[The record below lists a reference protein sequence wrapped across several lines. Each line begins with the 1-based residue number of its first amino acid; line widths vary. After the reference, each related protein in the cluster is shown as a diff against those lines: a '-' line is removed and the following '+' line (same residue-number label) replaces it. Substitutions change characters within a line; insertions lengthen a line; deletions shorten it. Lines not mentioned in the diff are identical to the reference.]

1 MPPLQSRDRKRKLA
15 RHQAPARPVKVEKQ
29 FPSRTGAQFPGI
41 FPNESCILS
50 SLTASLAHGF
60 RICFPATTALQEL
73 TFNENDDDKP
83 TILRVAPGSPAE
95 AAGLRT
101 AQRVLSMEDVSLHGQ
116 PAALEVLANIRQS
129 EEAGFVK
136 LTIGDIRPERSQVH
150 QVIRGQRGSSHDPYV
165 NENCCAATLCY
176 CTLLGQLWQHVMKG
190 PRASCVI
197 IAIALWLL
205 FLLGLLLAV
214 VAINHVQRDQGSHAN
229 LCRNR
234 QQCSGGIN
242 LAPPAPPSAPMPV
255 ETRLQVPIPLLAAAY
270 ALIFWCASS
279 LLLVRIRDVLRK
291 ESAQEWRPAMV
302 QKAEDAEASKIN
314 RDPNR
319 SPRRSNDPS
328 RPIHGRR
335 CAWLRRRW
343 LRLPP
348 RPFIGCYSVGE
359 RLEEASGC
367 YGFSLLGPFLCGF
380 GLAGRILFFL
390 RVPQD
395 SYRFCAPLDS
405 VAGPLAPRP
414 AYAV

>member
-1 MPPLQSRDRKRKLA
+1 MPPLQSRDRKRRLA

-41 FPNESCILS
+41 FPNESCVLS

-176 CTLLGQLWQHVMKG
+176 CTLWG
-190 PRASCVI
+190 SC
-197 IAIALWLL
+197 
-205 FLLGLLLAV
+205 
-214 VAINHVQRDQGSHAN
+214 GS
-229 LCRNR
+229 
-234 QQCSGGIN
+234 
-242 LAPPAPPSAPMPV
+242 M
-255 ETRLQVPIPLLAAAY
+255 
-270 ALIFWCASS
+270 
-279 LLLVRIRDVLRK
+279 
-291 ESAQEWRPAMV
+291 
-302 QKAEDAEASKIN
+302 
-314 RDPNR
+314 
-319 SPRRSNDPS
+319 
-328 RPIHGRR
+328 
-335 CAWLRRRW
+335 
-343 LRLPP
+343 
-348 RPFIGCYSVGE
+348 
-359 RLEEASGC
+359 
-367 YGFSLLGPFLCGF
+367 
-380 GLAGRILFFL
+380 
-390 RVPQD
+390 
-395 SYRFCAPLDS
+395 
-405 VAGPLAPRP
+405 
-414 AYAV
+414 